1 MEQNITIEL
10 QFEEQETQFRSAYQL
25 ESSGELVVLEID
37 SVTME
42 NGKVTV
48 NLVDKPTIS
57 VTREDVTM
65 L

>member
-10 QFEEQETQFRSAYQL
+10 QFKEQETQFRSAYQL

-48 NLVDKPTIS
+48 NLVDKPTIA